1 VSLSSAIYAARS
13 GLQVSSLRAEIV
25 ATNVANATTPG
36 YVRRSVTLSERP
48 YSAAASVG
56 VTSGRDRARG

>member
-1 VSLSSAIYAARS
+1 MSLSSAINAARS

-36 YVRRSVTLSERP
+36 YV
-48 YSAAASVG
+48 
-56 VTSGRDRARG
+56 